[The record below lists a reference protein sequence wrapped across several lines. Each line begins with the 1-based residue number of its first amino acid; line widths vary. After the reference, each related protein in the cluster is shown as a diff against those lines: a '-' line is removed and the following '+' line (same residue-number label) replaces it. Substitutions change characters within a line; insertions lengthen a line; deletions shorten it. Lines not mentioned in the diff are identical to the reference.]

1 MSHYRAKET
10 RKKMNQMMEDLLVET
25 QGSVLTVILNRPK
38 VLNALRAITV
48 KELQIVFDQFTESS
62 QLRVLLLTGMGDRAF
77 SAGGDIKSMRG
88 MTKKEAAE
96 FAHQAHR
103 LIDKI
108 EATPKP
114 VLAAVNGIA
123 LGAGFDL
130 ALACDLTIASE
141 QARFGEPPPGI
152 GITTPFGGTQ
162 RLPRIIGLK
171 NAKYL
176 FFTGEFINAT
186 RAYQMGLVNKV
197 VPHDQLIGETRRI
210 ADQILTRAP
219 IALAYS
225 KELINMSIKEHV
237 LDGDR
242 TEEEL
247 YAKCFETLD
256 QKEGMNAFFEKRKP
270 IFQGK

>member
-1 MSHYRAKET
+1 MSHT
-10 RKKMNQMMEDLLVET
+10 MEDLLVET
-25 QGSVLTVILNRPK
+25 RGKILIITLNRPE
-38 VLNALRAITV
+38 VLNAIRAITV
-48 KELQIVFDQFTESS
+48 KELQIVFDRFTKDS
-62 QLRVLLLTGMGDRAF
+62 QLQVLLLTGKGDRAF

-103 LIDKI
+103 LIDNI
-108 EATPKP
+108 EAMPKP

-123 LGAGFDL
+123 LGAGCDL

-141 QARFGEPPPGI
+141 RARFGEPPPGI

-176 FFTGEFINAT
+176 FFTGEFIDAT

-197 VPHDQLIGETRRI
+197 VPQDQLISEALRI

-225 KELINMSIKEHV
+225 KELINISIKEPIHE
-237 LDGDR
+237 GDR
-242 TEEEL
+242 IEQEL
-247 YAKCFETLD
+247 YAKCFETFD
-256 QKEGMNAFFEKRKP
+256 QKEGMRAFFEKRKP

>member
-1 MSHYRAKET
+1 MSHT
-10 RKKMNQMMEDLLVET
+10 MGDLLVET
-25 QGSVLTVILNRPK
+25 RGKILMITLNRPE
-38 VLNALRAITV
+38 VLNAIRAITV
-48 KELQIVFDQFTESS
+48 KELQIVFDRFTKDSHL
-62 QLRVLLLTGMGDRAF
+62 QVLLLTGKGDRAF

-103 LIDKI
+103 LIDNI
-108 EATPKP
+108 ETTPKP
-114 VLAAVNGIA
+114 VLAVVNGIA
-123 LGAGFDL
+123 LGGGCDL

-141 QARFGEPPPGI
+141 RARFGEPPPGI

-176 FFTGEFINAT
+176 FFTGEFIDAT

-197 VPHDQLIGETRRI
+197 VPQDQLISEALRI

-225 KELINMSIKEHV
+225 KELINMSIKEPIRE
-237 LDGDR
+237 GDR
-242 TEEEL
+242 IEKEL

-256 QKEGMNAFFEKRKP
+256 QKEGMRAFFEKRKP

>member
-1 MSHYRAKET
+1 MSHT
-10 RKKMNQMMEDLLVET
+10 MEDLLVET
-25 QGSVLTVILNRPK
+25 RGKILIITLNRPE
-38 VLNALRAITV
+38 VLNAIRAITV
-48 KELQIVFDQFTESS
+48 KELQIVFDRFTKDS
-62 QLRVLLLTGMGDRAF
+62 QLQVLLLTGKGDRAF

-88 MTKKEAAE
+88 MTKKEATE

-103 LIDKI
+103 LIDNI
-108 EATPKP
+108 EAIPKP

-123 LGAGFDL
+123 LGAGCDL

-141 QARFGEPPPGI
+141 RARFGEPPPGI

-176 FFTGEFINAT
+176 FFTGEFIDAT

-197 VPHDQLIGETRRI
+197 VPQDQLISEALRI

-225 KELINMSIKEHV
+225 KELINISIKEPIHE
-237 LDGDR
+237 GDR
-242 TEEEL
+242 IEQEL
-247 YAKCFETLD
+247 YAKCFETFD
-256 QKEGMNAFFEKRKP
+256 QKEGMRAFFEKRKP

>member
-1 MSHYRAKET
+1 MSHT
-10 RKKMNQMMEDLLVET
+10 MEDLLVET
-25 QGSVLTVILNRPK
+25 HGKILVVTLNRPQ

-48 KELQIVFDQFTESS
+48 KELQTVFDRFTEDS
-62 QLRVLLLTGMGDRAF
+62 QLHVLLLTGKGDRAF
-77 SAGGDIKSMRG
+77 SAGGDIKSMRD

-114 VLAAVNGIA
+114 VVAAVNGIA
-123 LGAGFDL
+123 LGAGCDL

-141 QARFGEPPPGI
+141 RARFGEPPPGI

-176 FFTGEFINAT
+176 FFTGEFINASQ
-186 RAYQMGLVNKV
+186 AYQMGLVNEV
-197 VPHDQLIGETRRI
+197 VPHDQLITEARRI

-225 KELINMSIKEHV
+225 KKLINMSIMKPIHE
-237 LDGDR
+237 GDR
-242 TEEEL
+242 IEKEL

-256 QKEGMNAFFEKRKP
+256 QKEGMKAFFEKRKP
-270 IFQGK
+270 IFHGK

>member
-1 MSHYRAKET
+1 MSSGDE
-10 RKKMNQMMEDLLVET
+10 KKVSRTMEDLLVET
-25 QGSVLTVILNRPK
+25 HGKILTITLNRPQ
-38 VLNALRAITV
+38 VLNAIRAITV
-48 KELQIVFDQFTESS
+48 KELQIVFERFTNDP
-62 QLRVLLLTGMGDRAF
+62 QLQVLLLTGKGDRAF
-77 SAGGDIKSMRG
+77 SAGGDIKSMRD

-108 EATPKP
+108 ETTPKP

-123 LGAGFDL
+123 LGAGCDL

-162 RLPRIIGLK
+162 RLPRIVGLK

-186 RAYQMGLVNKV
+186 QAYQMGLVNKV
-197 VPHDQLIGETRRI
+197 VPHDHLINEARRI

-219 IALAYS
+219 LAVAYS
-225 KELINMSIKEHV
+225 KELLNMSMKQPIH
-237 LDGDR
+237 DGDR
-242 TEEEL
+242 AEKEL

-256 QKEGMNAFFEKRKP
+256 QKEGMKAFFEKRKP
-270 IFQGK
+270 LFQGK